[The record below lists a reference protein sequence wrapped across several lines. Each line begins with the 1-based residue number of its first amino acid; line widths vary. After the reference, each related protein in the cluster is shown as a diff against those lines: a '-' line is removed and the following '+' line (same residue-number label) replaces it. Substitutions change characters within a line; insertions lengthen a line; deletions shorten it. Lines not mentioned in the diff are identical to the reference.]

1 MHNTLE
7 LPGSLFGVITFW
19 TGGIN
24 TGAFIVLSVLS
35 VLSSPLCFG
44 GRQKS
49 MEKSS

>member
-35 VLSSPLCFG
+35 SPLCFG